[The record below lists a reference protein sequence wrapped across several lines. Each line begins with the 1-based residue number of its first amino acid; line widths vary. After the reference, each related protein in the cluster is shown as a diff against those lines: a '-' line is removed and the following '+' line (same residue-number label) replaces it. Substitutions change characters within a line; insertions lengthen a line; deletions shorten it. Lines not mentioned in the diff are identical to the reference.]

1 MSRYPTRRGKWH
13 SIVTLALVAPTSILM
28 MHVACADDL
37 AASAWPSIDALTRL
51 TDAPQVA
58 VVGATS
64 ATATAP
70 LPPSTAPSS
79 AVTQNAKAAAS
90 NGLTFAAGDPDNTP
104 TTLQV
109 KQSIMVDA
117 SVITL
122 GDLFDQPITGGD
134 TPIAQAPKPGQT
146 ISLDSRFLR
155 QLARAYHL
163 DIDNSETFDHILVA
177 RKCQIIKSDTVT
189 AAIVDAINDRTE
201 QSSSMDVVFDTGE
214 VQFTLPT
221 NVDATVAIQGLNFDS
236 SSNRF
241 LAILV
246 VPATGPALYTQ
257 QVVGTVYEKMQVPVL
272 KHAVSAGNTVQAAD
286 IDWTST
292 RVDQLAMNAVTDEQ
306 QMIGRIAK
314 RPLRP
319 GQILRATDLI
329 NEPTVHKNNLITI
342 AVQTADMSLTVRG
355 KALEDG
361 AIGQTIRVVNTNT
374 NKQLVGVVKDA
385 GTVIIQPTGPL
396 AMN

>member
-1 MSRYPTRRGKWH
+1 MSRDHTRRSKWP
-13 SIVTLALVAPTSILM
+13 LVAALAAILPASVLM
-28 MHVACADDL
+28 IHMAQADEL
-37 AASAWPSIDALTRL
+37 AASAWPGIDELTRL
-51 TDAPQVA
+51 TDAPQDA
-58 VVGATS
+58 
-64 ATATAP
+64 AP
-70 LPPSTAPSS
+70 APVSSTL
-79 AVTQNAKAAAS
+79 TQSAKAAAS

-104 TTLQV
+104 TTLEV
-109 KQSIMVDA
+109 KQSVMVDA
-117 SVITL
+117 PVIKL

-134 TPIAQAPKPGQT
+134 TPIAQAPRPGQT
-146 ISLDSRFLR
+146 MSLDARFLR

-163 DIDNSETFDHILVA
+163 GIDNTDAFDHILVA
-177 RKCQIIKSDTVT
+177 RKCQIIKSDVVT
-189 AAIVDAINDRTE
+189 AAIVDAINDRTQ
-201 QSSSMDVVFDTGE
+201 QSSNMDVAFDTGE

-221 NVDATVAIQGLNFDS
+221 NVDATVAVQGLNFDS

-272 KHAVSAGNTVQAAD
+272 RHAVGAGATVQASD

-292 RVDQLAMNAVTDEQ
+292 RVDQLAMNAVTDTQ
-306 QMIGRIAK
+306 QMVGRIAR

-319 GQILRATDLI
+319 GQILRASDLI
-329 NEPTVHKNNLITI
+329 NEPTVHKNDLITI
-342 AVQTADMSLTVRG
+342 AVQTADMSLTVHG

-361 AIGQTIRVVNTNT
+361 AVGQTIRVINTDT
-374 NKQLVGVVKDA
+374 KKQLVGVVKDA
-385 GTVIIQPTGPL
+385 ATVTIQPTGPL